1 MSRADARPWTMLAL
15 GMAAQGA
22 SCVFMYGLPVLIPVL
37 RAHGLSLGQAGMIV
51 GAPSAGMLLTLV
63 AWGWFADRFGERLTM
78 SLGQGLA
85 GVVLAAAAFA
95 DPPIAV
101 TGLLLGVAGALG
113 SSANSASGK
122 VVLGWF
128 PPERRGVAMA
138 FRQAAQPL
146 GIAVGALALPP
157 VAAAYGLRGAL
168 AVLAAICLV
177 TATCVAI
184 FVVDPPRNAA
194 VGPQGGRNPYR
205 LPEIWRIHGAAML
218 LVVPQFTTAAFTYDY
233 LVAERGWH
241 AATAG
246 QLLAGVQIFGAVVRI
261 ACGRWSD
268 AVGSRLRPMRQLA
281 IVNGTAGL
289 LAATTIGMDAW
300 ASPGLLI
307 AALILAMAG
316 NGFAFT
322 AVAELAGSA
331 WAGRALGV
339 HNMVQNIMGALTPGV
354 LGALIAGHGYAA
366 GIGLAALFALVA
378 VPLTP
383 SDPRTPTPA
392 GVDHELKVPVGGV
405 SAPRTP

>member
-1 MSRADARPWTMLAL
+1 MLAL

-22 SCVFMYGLPVLIPVL
+22 SCVFMYGLPVLVPVL
-37 RAHGLSLGQAGMIV
+37 RGHGLSLGQAGMIV
-51 GAPSAGMLLTLV
+51 GAPSAGMLFTLV
-63 AWGWFADRFGERLTM
+63 AWGWIADRFGERITM

-85 GVVLAAAAFA
+85 GVVLAIAAVTN
-95 DPPIAV
+95 PSIPV

-146 GIAVGALALPP
+146 GIAVAALVLPS
-157 VAAAYGLRGAL
+157 VAAAHGLRGAL
-168 AVLAAICLV
+168 GVLAAICLV
-177 TATCVAI
+177 TSIAVAI
-184 FVVDPPRNAA
+184 FVVDPPRGAA
-194 VGPQGGRNPYR
+194 AGSADGRNPYR
-205 LPEIWRIHGAAML
+205 LPDLWRIHGAAML

-233 LVAERGWH
+233 LVAERGWD
-241 AATAG
+241 AAFAG
-246 QLLAGVQIFGAVVRI
+246 QLLAGVQIFGALCRL

-281 IVNGTAGL
+281 IVNGLVGL
-289 LAATTIGMDAW
+289 LAATAIGLDAQV
-300 ASPGLLI
+300 SPGLLI
-307 AALILAMAG
+307 TALIVAMAG

-339 HNMVQNIMGALTPGV
+339 HNMVQNLVGALTPA
-354 LGALIAGHGYAA
+354 LIGALISGSGYAV
-366 GIGLAALFALVA
+366 GIALAAAFALVA
-378 VPLTP
+378 VPV
-383 SDPRTPTPA
+383 TPA
-392 GVDHELKVPVGGV
+392 DRRRVEPVP
-405 SAPRTP
+405 AT